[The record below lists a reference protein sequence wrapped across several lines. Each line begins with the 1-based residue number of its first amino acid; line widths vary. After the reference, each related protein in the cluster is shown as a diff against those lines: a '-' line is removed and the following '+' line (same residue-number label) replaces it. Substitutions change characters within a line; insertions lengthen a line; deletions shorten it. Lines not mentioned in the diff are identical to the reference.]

1 MAGMKSTSL
10 LSLLL
15 LGIFIQPLAL
25 AQQFVLPTIPKRIEP
40 QPEPQPTPQPAQKPK
55 EQPKPSEI
63 IETSPHPRQTWT
75 NVPDSLFYS
84 DALYTPYD
92 IAIYQALEANR
103 PRVECRQISASSSRL
118 IPIGNNYPYDSTFSA
133 MDSARKNRSKLSDAN
148 KPLMG
153 LAKIAPLPEG
163 SRVRYK
169 DGKLEVAAPE
179 QSLVAIDKQLKCKSY
194 QISEI
199 FNKISFPG
207 EAPRTD
213 ALLYLFVH
221 LGEESTRILQPAGQ
235 KNKPGKNYA
244 KRVSELIDAASW
256 NADIEVVI
264 TVDPQLE
271 KKRILRAFKYLK
283 LKKPV
288 YGTATATTKK
298 PKEGDYAIPQKEVPA
313 ELATL
318 VFPNGLALP
327 VYNLF
332 GHIIIEHSDGGDEMF
347 SDPSRLDSM
356 MNDYL
361 FNIRTY
367 QKQYCTT
374 EGAFAPDGTPLA
386 KPEPQQ
392 ATPAPAAEPTPAA
405 EPIAPKK
412 KKNSGRGFKAVK
424 NK

>member
-92 IAIYQALEANR
+92 IAIYEALKNNQQEAIYTKLSVTST
-103 PRVECRQISASSSRL
+103 RVTS
-118 IPIGNNYPYDSTFSA
+118 IGDSFPYDVIGGW
-133 MDSARKNRSKLSDAN
+133 MENARNKRTRLSEAD

-153 LAKIAPLPEG
+153 LASFAPLPEG

-179 QSLVAIDKQLKCKSY
+179 QSLIAIDKQLKCKSY
-194 QISEI
+194 HISEI
-199 FNKISFPG
+199 FNQIHFPG
-207 EAPRTD
+207 AAPRTD
-213 ALLYLFVH
+213 APLYLFVH
-221 LGEESTRILQPAGQ
+221 LGEKSTRMLQPDGM
-235 KNKPGKNYA
+235 KNRAGKNYA
-244 KRVSELIDAASW
+244 KSVSALIASASL
-256 NADIEVVI
+256 NPDIEVII
-264 TVDPQLE
+264 TVDPELE
-271 KKRILRAFKYLK
+271 GRRVRQAFKYLK
-283 LKKPV
+283 LKKPI
-288 YGTATATTKK
+288 YGTATGTSQEPEEENYTM
-298 PKEGDYAIPQKEVPA
+298 PLKEVPG
-313 ELATL
+313 ELA
-318 VFPNGLALP
+318 VFVLPNGLKLP
-327 VYNLF
+327 LYNLEC
-332 GHIIIEHSDGGDEMF
+332 HKYLPHHDSRNDKF
-347 SDPSRLDSM
+347 SDASRMHNMMLAYLD
-356 MNDYL
+356 
-361 FNIRTY
+361 NIRTY